1 MAGYIAMSIL
11 FKDSNADVE
20 VMINSIKND
29 LFNKNAFSQSMAL
42 TLACNLDS
50 PELLE
55 SFADPVFEIIDNY
68 KERSPYI
75 LKKALVTL
83 GKIFKVK
90 KDFHDSK
97 RLSKSLLRMI
107 DIQNFETLISIAEL
121 LFNIINMYGTKGYE
135 EVIIKLLNECVP
147 CFIEK
152 QRNIPE
158 DYIYY
163 HIKCPWLQIKV
174 LKVLELCNP
183 NLFSDKCIDLLT
195 EYIE

>member
-11 FKDSNADVE
+11 FKDTNADID
-20 VMINSIKND
+20 VMVNSIKSD

-42 TLACNLDS
+42 TLACNLDNA
-50 PELLE
+50 ELLE

-97 RLSKSLLRMI
+97 R
-107 DIQNFETLISIAEL
+107 
-121 LFNIINMYGTKGYE
+121 
-135 EVIIKLLNECVP
+135 
-147 CFIEK
+147 
-152 QRNIPE
+152 
-158 DYIYY
+158 
-163 HIKCPWLQIKV
+163 
-174 LKVLELCNP
+174 
-183 NLFSDKCIDLLT
+183 
-195 EYIE
+195 

>member
-50 PELLE
+50 PELLD

-75 LKKALVTL
+75 IKS
-83 GKIFKVK
+83 ISYFR
-90 KDFHDSK
+90 KD
-97 RLSKSLLRMI
+97 I
-107 DIQNFETLISIAEL
+107 
-121 LFNIINMYGTKGYE
+121 
-135 EVIIKLLNECVP
+135 
-147 CFIEK
+147 
-152 QRNIPE
+152 
-158 DYIYY
+158 
-163 HIKCPWLQIKV
+163 
-174 LKVLELCNP
+174 
-183 NLFSDKCIDLLT
+183 
-195 EYIE
+195 